1 MLPEL
6 PRSLPKFELPAHLP
20 KIDFEESRSFLR
32 EFRDFAIKGNVVDLA
47 VGVIIGGAF
56 GKIVTSLV
64 SDILMPPLGRIMGG
78 AGFPDLFINL
88 DPHKMAKNGGPV
100 RSLADAKEAGVAV
113 LAYGNFINTVID
125 FLIVA
130 FCVFLI
136 VKAFNRLRRRID
148 VVLVPAPAPPAPDV
162 VLLTEIR
169 DLLKNRTP

>member
-6 PRSLPKFELPAHLP
+6 PRSLSKFELPASLP

-64 SDILMPPLGRIMGG
+64 NDILMPPLGRLMGG

-88 DPHKMAKNGGPV
+88 DPHKLTKSGAPV
-100 RSLADAKEAGVAV
+100 RSLAEAKEAGVAV

-125 FLIVA
+125 FVIVA
-130 FCVFLI
+130 FCVFLM
-136 VKAFNRLRRRID
+136 VKGFNRLRRKID
-148 VVLVPAPAPPAPDV
+148 LIPVPAPAAPPADV

-169 DLLKNRTP
+169 DLLKKRTL